1 MIDKPRV
8 LLVDLSSL
16 FWSAWHVNHENG
28 IQEARTATL
37 AGVKRAMADA
47 SDLVAICCD
56 SGKSFRKEISAE
68 YKAQREKQPEAAY
81 GELNKT
87 KDRLRADGFL
97 LWEAPT
103 FEADDIIATACDKA
117 CAAGHEVRIA
127 SGDKDM
133 FQLIGT
139 GRDVL
144 RTSTWEVWN
153 AAKVEEKF
161 KIKPTQMGDFLALK
175 GDTSDNIPG
184 CQGIG
189 DVRAAQL
196 LAKYGNLDKLYA
208 AIDAGQTVAT
218 PANLKALTEQRAAVM
233 LSRKLVE
240 LRYDVPIEFEQIYAE
255 RKCAPLTTGEN
266 DMLDEPEETVSTAAG
281 TGEPSPSSAS
291 TAPVE
296 SSSPTG
302 ESATTKAIA
311 QYVAPPAEFERQLEP
326 LSIAGAYKLSK
337 GLFDSR
343 LYSRFPNPEAIMAV
357 IIRGREMGL
366 GALTALDSFHV
377 IEGRPC
383 PHAYL
388 MIARA
393 KADPDCE
400 YLYCVETS
408 DESAT
413 WETKN
418 RRNPTA
424 TRLTYTLAQAKAS
437 GLVQPAQEKESRDG
451 RKYMAKA
458 NQWVIRPSEMCRKT
472 AGVQLARM
480 EYPAAVMGLYAY
492 EEMGGD
498 E

>member
-1 MIDKPRV
+1 MDKPRV

-37 AGVKRAMADA
+37 AGVKRSMADA

-97 LWEAPT
+97 LWEAAN
-103 FEADDIIATACDKA
+103 FEADDVIATACDKA

-127 SGDKDM
+127 SADKDLL
-133 FQLIGT
+133 QLVGA

-144 RTSTWEVWN
+144 RVHTWEVWN
-153 AAKVEEKF
+153 VAKVEEKF

-208 AIDAGQTVAT
+208 AIDAGEAVAT

-233 LSRKLVE
+233 LSRQLVE
-240 LRYDVPIEFEQIYAE
+240 LRYDVPIDFDEIYKE
-255 RKCAPLTTGEN
+255 RRVMPLTQNEALPSDGDPTDDATSDARTAEVSEN
-266 DMLDEPEETVSTAAG
+266 
-281 TGEPSPSSAS
+281 AS
-291 TAPVE
+291 NTSQSITSVE
-296 SSSPTG
+296 SPRPTG
-302 ESATTKAIA
+302 ES
-311 QYVAPPAEFERQLEP
+311 VALVPVVEYERQLEP
-326 LSIAGAYKLSK
+326 RSLRAAVWLGQH
-337 GLFDSR
+337 LFDSR
-343 LYSRFPNPEAIMAV
+343 LYQKFGTPEAITAV
-357 IIRGREMGL
+357 IIRGRELGL
-366 GALTALDSFHV
+366 GATTALDCFHV
-377 IEGRPC
+377 IEGKPT
-383 PHAYL
+383 PYAYL

-393 KADPDCE
+393 KAHPDCE
-400 YLYCVETS
+400 YFYCKEAS
-408 DESAT
+408 AESAT
-413 WETKN
+413 WVEKN
-418 RRNPTA
+418 RRNPVETSV
-424 TRLTYTLAQAKAS
+424 TYTLQQAKDA
-437 GLVQPAQEKESRDG
+437 GLYRGGWLKNPEDMVT
-451 RKYMAKA
+451 
-458 NQWVIRPSEMCRKT
+458 KT
-472 AGVQLARM
+472 AGAKLSRRA
-480 EYPAAVMGLYAY
+480 YPDAALGLYAVV
-492 EEMGGD
+492 EMGGD